1 MAKKNIKDILEKVE
15 SADLAPEEEQAAKLW
30 LFQLNSNKELH
41 LSDEKLCT
49 ISDQMWSVIA
59 QSGQVAA
66 TKRRSVPLW
75 ARFGIAAAVSAM
87 LISAGIWFY
96 QSAQKDRI
104 TDQLAYAND
113 VAPGKSGAT
122 LTLADGKKIRLT
134 DAANGQLAQ
143 EAGVTI
149 TKTADGKLIYHL
161 EDKGKENDQ
170 INTLSTVNGE
180 TYQLRLPDGS
190 SVWLNAAS
198 SLSYP
203 LSFANRQE
211 RRVVLHG
218 EGYFEIAKDSKHPFV
233 VQTDKQEVEVLG
245 THFNINAYP
254 DEAVVAT
261 TLLEGSVRLVTGIKN
276 QMLKPGEQ
284 AINDQGAIRIRK
296 VDPNAVTDWKNDEFF
311 LDKMDFRAAMRKI
324 ARWYNIEV
332 IYNGSVPDN
341 LEAGGWI
348 PRNSSLSDVL
358 RSIESTG
365 QVHFK
370 IDGRKLYV
378 SE

>member
-1 MAKKNIKDILEKVE
+1 MAKKNIKDILAHIETG
-15 SADLAPEEEQAAKLW
+15 DPTPEEEQAAKLW
-30 LFQLNSNKELH
+30 LCQLNKDKALKF
-41 LSDEKLCT
+41 SDEKLCA

-59 QSGQVAA
+59 DRGQVVSG
-66 TKRRSVPLW
+66 KRRSVSLW

-87 LISAGIWFY
+87 VISAGIWFY
-96 QSAQKDRI
+96 QSAQKERV
-104 TDQLAYAND
+104 TDQVLYAND

-134 DAANGQLAQ
+134 EVANGKLVQ

-149 TKTADGKLIYHL
+149 TKTADGQLIYQV
-161 EDKGKENDQ
+161 KGNSAENDK
-170 INTLSTVNGE
+170 INTLTTVNGE
-180 TYQLRLPDGS
+180 TYQVRLPDGS

-203 LSFANRQE
+203 LSFASQKE
-211 RRVVLHG
+211 RRVALRG
-218 EGYFEIAKDSKHPFV
+218 EGYFEIAKDSKHPFIV
-233 VQTDKQEVEVLG
+233 KTDKQEVEVLG

-261 TLLEGSVRLVTGIKN
+261 TLLEGAVRLTTGTN
-276 QMLKPGEQ
+276 SQMLRPGEQ
-284 AINDQGAIRIRK
+284 AINDKGAIRIRK
-296 VDPNAVTDWKNDEFF
+296 ADLNAITDWKNDEFF
-311 LDKMDFRAAMRKI
+311 LDKMDFRTAMRKI
-324 ARWYNIEV
+324 ARWYDIEV
-332 IYNGSVPDN
+332 IYNGAVPDN

-348 PRNSSLSDVL
+348 PRNSKLSDVL
-358 RSIESTG
+358 KSIESTG
-365 QVHFK
+365 QVHFR